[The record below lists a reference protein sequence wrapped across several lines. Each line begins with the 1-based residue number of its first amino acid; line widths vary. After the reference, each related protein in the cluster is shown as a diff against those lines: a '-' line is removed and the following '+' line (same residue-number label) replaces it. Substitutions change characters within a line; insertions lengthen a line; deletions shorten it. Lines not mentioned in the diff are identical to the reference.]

1 MSTEDSSP
9 AGALIA
15 IGVCGALGVA
25 GLAAAVGAVVPAV
38 GDVVNVRSTGVGGM
52 IGYLVGAVLF
62 GSPAVLGVIAL
73 RRKQVPAGPAAMAA
87 SPVIPLPDGPG
98 LAARWLAAVPLMLIS
113 AFLPF
118 LGQKLLIAWS
128 EGTGFWAEVS
138 GNWQPACVPALVVAG
153 FLLKRT
159 AFGSWPAACRY
170 SALVVLVPATMIST
184 SFGRPLDW
192 VRDIAAAAV
201 LVWLS
206 HEVARLTLRVLTR
219 PVAMDVVGSRLEIV
233 FPLPG
238 QRPRLRVKHDRLV
251 LDRLHQ
257 YPWLAMIDTDTT
269 RIGLP
274 WGKIRDVQVD
284 VQHTDRTWT
293 PVDGE
298 TTTIRVPAG
307 PAVRITGGDGT
318 WLVPVGSEQTAHSV
332 IAVIRNRSAAPAA
345 GSAAGPLSSTTG

>member
-25 GLAAAVGAVVPAV
+25 GLVAAVGAVVPAV
-38 GDVVNVRSTGVGGM
+38 GDVVHVRSTGVGGL

-62 GSPAVLGVIAL
+62 GSPAVVGVLAL
-73 RRKQVPAGPAAMAA
+73 RRKQAPVEPAVMAA
-87 SPVIPLPDGPG
+87 RPVVPLPDGRG
-98 LAARWLAAVPLMLIS
+98 LVARWLAAVPLMLIS

-118 LGQKLLIAWS
+118 LGQKLLVAWT
-128 EGTGFWAEVS
+128 EGTDSAGFW
-138 GNWQPACVPALVVAG
+138 NWQPACVPALVVAG

-170 SALVVLVPATMIST
+170 SALVVVVPATMIST

-206 HEVARLTLRVLTR
+206 HEVAELTLRVLTR
-219 PVAMDVVGSRLEIV
+219 PVAMDVVRSRLEIV

-257 YPWLAMIDTDTT
+257 YPWLAMIDSDTT

-274 WGKIRDVQVD
+274 WGKIRDAQVD

-298 TTTIRVPAG
+298 TTTIRIPAG

-318 WLVPVGSEQTAHSV
+318 WLVPVQNPHTV
-332 IAVIRNRSAAPAA
+332 VAVIRNRSAAPAA